1 MPIYNILRN
10 INSTAHKKYNVPD
23 PFGYLA
29 TKNSQGKWI
38 SSARQPIVFIDNSE
52 ETVLQIDEALDGND
66 FKEFANSLRDYHYIL
81 DGSYIPCL
89 LDEKVILISKNFLQP
104 ILL

>member
-1 MPIYNILRN
+1 MLLYNILRN
-10 INSTAHKKYNVPD
+10 LKSSAHKVYNVPD

-29 TKNSQGKWI
+29 TKNPQGHWV
-38 SSARQPIVFIDNSE
+38 SSAKHPIVFIDNSE

-66 FKEFANSLRDYHYIL
+66 FKEFANSLGDYHYIP

-104 ILL
+104 IL